1 MRFGRFNLVGL
12 LGAALQLL
20 LTCVLT
26 KILHAPVV
34 AATAAAVEIVVLH
47 NFIWHERFTW
57 PDRRVTG
64 FSPTAIRLWRFHAG
78 NGLVSMVGNTVLM
91 YWLAERLK
99 VPVVLS
105 AIAAMAICSLAN
117 FLIANHWVY
126 PRPRAYIRIKD
137 R

>member
-20 LTCVLT
+20 LTYVLT
-26 KILHAPVV
+26 KILHVPAVP
-34 AATAAAVEIVVLH
+34 ATAAAVEIVVLH

-57 PDRRVTG
+57 RDRRVAG
-64 FSPTAIRLWRFHAG
+64 FSPTAIRLGRFHAG